1 MPKEEKKIG
10 IEINIVANLLRREMD
25 RRYREDSGEEETLSG
40 VRWWLVHYLM
50 QHEGEDVFQKDI
62 EERFS
67 VRRSTVSKGL
77 KLMEQKGFIRRRP
90 VEYDARLKKLELTP
104 KTRALYVEAQ
114 RQEAQIEQLLRS
126 AISPEEAEVFFG
138 IMQKLKASLSQETGA
153 EERKKE
159 ISNIPGGNGYD
170 QTPAQKRPR
179 V

>member
-114 RQEAQIEQLLRS
+114 RQEAQIEQLLRR
-126 AISPEEAEVFFG
+126 AISPEETEVFFG

-153 EERKKE
+153 EEKKKE
-159 ISNIPGGNGYD
+159 ISNIQGGNGYD

>member
-1 MPKEEKKIG
+1 
-10 IEINIVANLLRREMD
+10 
-25 RRYREDSGEEETLSG
+25 
-40 VRWWLVHYLM
+40 M

-159 ISNIPGGNGYD
+159 ISNIQGGNGYD

>member
-126 AISPEEAEVFFG
+126 AISPEETEVFFG

-153 EERKKE
+153 EEKKKE
-159 ISNIPGGNGYD
+159 ISNIQGGNGYD